1 MPLKPSRKLPK
12 KFSRRVSAE
21 TKRFLDRRLER
32 RRAMRKEK
40 WRGVTRRAQRL
51 AADFRVSLIRSAIVL
66 LAVLALFG
74 AGMLLFSP
82 ILEVREIRV
91 TRRDPRLDIEAVQG
105 ILSPMF
111 RRHILFLSQ
120 AEVRTLLDQ
129 HLTDARKVTV
139 RKRYPSVLQ
148 IAIELDPLIARV
160 QIEEPEG
167 SGEAVTA
174 TGSTADF
181 LTDEGAYALAPAT
194 GRTETLPL
202 IRLVDWGVRPLPGA
216 NLLTPAFLE
225 ALKGAEEALVRQ
237 FGYGV
242 EERVV
247 FLRAQ
252 EFHID
257 VGPFNVWFDTRSS
270 IGDQLQRFRTFLRSI
285 DPREVRE
292 YVDVRIANRVIYK

>member
-120 AEVRTLLDQ
+120 AEVRTLLDR

-139 RKRYPSVLQ
+139 RKRYPSV
-148 IAIELDPLIARV
+148 
-160 QIEEPEG
+160 
-167 SGEAVTA
+167 
-174 TGSTADF
+174 
-181 LTDEGAYALAPAT
+181 
-194 GRTETLPL
+194 
-202 IRLVDWGVRPLPGA
+202 
-216 NLLTPAFLE
+216 LE

-242 EERVV
+242 EERDV

-292 YVDVRIANRVIYK
+292 YVDE